1 MAIWPVN
8 IVGNPATFDA
18 TLLQPTAPVGTVYTN
33 QGDVVFWNNTT
44 TQTHQISLLGALP
57 NKGIVTPNHQT
68 DAFVV
73 TEDAGTTIAYNCVL
87 HPLETGKIIVTDA
100 P

>member
-1 MAIWPVN
+1 MPIWPVN

-18 TLLQPTAPVGTVYTN
+18 TAFQPNAPIGTVYAD

-44 TQTHQISLLGALP
+44 AQNHQISLLGATP
-57 NKGIVTPNHQT
+57 SKGIVTPAHQT

-73 TEDAGTTIAYNCVL
+73 TENAGTTIAYNCVL
-87 HPLETGKIIVTDA
+87 HPLETGKIIVT
-100 P
+100 